1 MDATNQANELVIVEG
16 NPPPAGI
23 VVQTVRTLD
32 GTRLR
37 CAVSPSQLDATR
49 GTVILLQ
56 GRNEAIEKYFETISD
71 LNRRGYIVVTFDWR
85 GQGGSGRLLRGSNLG
100 HVRHVGQYVGD
111 LECVIQDIVLPDCRG
126 PYAILAHSMG
136 ALVALRASARLT
148 NIVERM
154 VLCAP
159 LIAFKRRRMGTRAIH
174 RLAKAARL
182 VGLGRMAVPMRFV
195 PARDMTV
202 ANNVLTSDPR
212 RFARNRDLVAAA
224 PQLFLGKPTVSWLA
238 AVTGAMIR
246 LDDSDEI
253 ARLAV
258 PTLMICAGGDAVVG
272 TASAERLAW
281 RMRSGS
287 SLTIPLARHELLQE
301 ADHYREPLLEAFE
314 AFTATALPLPENAGT
329 KPEAP
334 DDLSIDAADL
344 AIVDDESAVQ
354 DIEGLA
360 VQDGRG

>member
-1 MDATNQANELVIVEG
+1 MNATNETDELVVVEG
-16 NPPPAGI
+16 NAPPAGI

-37 CAVSPSQLDATR
+37 CAVSPSLLDATR

-56 GRNEAIEKYFETISD
+56 GRNEAIEKYFETITD
-71 LNRRGYIVVTFDWR
+71 LNRRGYAVVTFDWR
-85 GQGGSGRLLRGSNLG
+85 GQGGSDRLLRGSSLG
-100 HVRHVGQYVGD
+100 HVRHFGQYVSD

-136 ALVALRASARLT
+136 ALVALRASPRLT

-159 LIAFKRRRMGTRAIH
+159 LIAFKRRRMGTRALH
-174 RLAKAARL
+174 RIARIACFF
-182 VGLGRMAVPMRFV
+182 GLGRLAVPMRTV
-195 PARDMTV
+195 PDRDMTL
-202 ANNVLTSDPR
+202 ANNVFTSDSR
-212 RFARNRDLVAAA
+212 RFARHRALVAAA

-238 AVTGAMIR
+238 AVTGAMVR

-258 PTLMICAGGDAVVG
+258 PTLMICAGSDAVVG

-287 SLTIPLARHELLQE
+287 SLTIPFARHELLQE
-301 ADHYREPLLEAFE
+301 ADRFREPLLEAFE
-314 AFTATALPLPENAGT
+314 AFTSTALPLPAGAT
-329 KPEAP
+329 PSP
-334 DDLSIDAADL
+334 DADDTLAIDEADL
-344 AIVDDESAVQ
+344 AIDDSAVE
-354 DIEGLA
+354 DVESLA
-360 VQDGRG
+360 MQSGRR